1 MVQVLVMLQ
10 TKVRGSTAGSRS
22 PGNTAATQVE
32 TTDTRVNDTLSVVIY
47 TITTKMQWLEKTPAT
62 MINVSELLVGVAELW
77 LMVEKSLDSR
87 KYEDLTHHWH
97 DVLLLGRRRH
107 NTGHN
112 TSQHQ

>member
-47 TITTKMQWLEKTPAT
+47 NITRCSGLRKLQQC
-62 MINVSELLVGVAELW
+62 INVSELLVGVAELW